1 MMRYVKLYKKFLIQ
15 YLKSLMEYKVD
26 FFFGLFGFFLIQA
39 SGIAFINLVFS
50 NIPTLNG
57 WSYYDML
64 FIYGFAQL
72 PRGID
77 HLIMDNI
84 WIFARDM
91 VIQGTF
97 DRYLVR
103 PINPFFQMISERF
116 QPDAFGEIIVGIV
129 ILAISVPKINISISI
144 INILIFVI
152 LVFAGSVIYTS
163 IKLFFAS
170 FAFWIKNSI
179 NLVFMVYNISTFA
192 KYPMSIYPKAISIV
206 VQFMV
211 PFAFTAFVPAEYM
224 LGKVSFVYGVGGT
237 ILCAGVAW
245 ILAYGLWTRGI
256 KSYESSGS

>member
-1 MMRYVKLYKKFLIQ
+1 MRYIKLYKRFLIQ
-15 YLKSLMEYKVD
+15 YLKGLMEYKVD
-26 FFFGLFGFFLIQA
+26 FLFGLVGFFLIQA
-39 SGIAFINLVFS
+39 SGIAFINLVFK
-50 NIPTLNG
+50 NIPSLNG
-57 WSYYDML
+57 WSYYDIL
-64 FIYGFAQL
+64 FIYGFSQL

-103 PINPFFQMISERF
+103 PINPFFQVISERF
-116 QPDAFGEIIVGIV
+116 QPDAFGEIIVGFI
-129 ILAISVPKINISISI
+129 ILAISIPKINITISI
-144 INILIFVI
+144 FNIIIFII

-192 KYPMSIYPKAISIV
+192 KYPISIYPKAISV
-206 VQFMV
+206 LVQFIV
-211 PFAFTAFVPAEYM
+211 PFAFTAFVPAEYI
-224 LGKVSFVYGVGGT
+224 LGKVSFLYGVVAT
-237 ILCAGVAW
+237 VLCAAIAW
-245 ILAYGLWTRGI
+245 ILAYGLWVKGI
-256 KSYESSGS
+256 KNYESSGS